1 MLCTHIIETSFNPM
15 HPYGIQAL
23 HLSSIAGKVSHGR
36 GLMHSRC
43 FSLGTQNPIF
53 LAVIVPVR
61 TCTSACTI
69 SPSSRRWPVLVTMA
83 VSGNTPD
90 SRRVGGTLGSRR
102 TLGLAIYND
111 VHGTLLILPLGVVS
125 CAAHG
130 LRMPWDPPVE
140 NVRLW

>member
-1 MLCTHIIETSFNPM
+1 MLCIHIIETSFNPM
-15 HPYGIQAL
+15 HPYGTQAL
-23 HLSSIAGKVSHGR
+23 HLSSKVSHGH

-43 FSLGTQNPIF
+43 FILGTQNPIF

-90 SRRVGGTLGSRR
+90 SRLLAERWVHAERSVSPYTTTCTALFLFSHS
-102 TLGLAIYND
+102 GLF
-111 VHGTLLILPLGVVS
+111 H
-125 CAAHG
+125 
-130 LRMPWDPPVE
+130 
-140 NVRLW
+140 VRHMA

>member
-90 SRRVGGTLGSRR
+90 SRLLAERWVHAERRVSPYTMTCTALFSFSHS
-102 TLGLAIYND
+102 GLF
-111 VHGTLLILPLGVVS
+111 H
-125 CAAHG
+125 
-130 LRMPWDPPVE
+130 
-140 NVRLW
+140 VRHMA